1 MSADWDSTTAAAA
14 AHTPIAW
21 GEPDPEVAAAW
32 SAASSGDNDLEVL
45 QAIRDA
51 GWDVAGLAALASR
64 QDETT
69 RFINT
74 SPGEELEVEWLIS
87 QGWTADEIVG
97 RQYSDGCLLTPPRL
111 RAMQEATGSLRK
123 EVQREQGRR
132 LARRMVDEA
141 ETEAEPA
148 SNPPPTPICWRELWE
163 AEDDDEWILY
173 PVIPARRLVTIY
185 SPPEAGKSLLMLEIA
200 AGVASGRGVLG
211 AQPQPP
217 RKVLYLDYENDPRGD
232 VRGRLKAMGYG
243 PDDLGNLIYLS
254 YPMLGGLDTDK
265 GGQRVVDIAAEH
277 QVELVVVDTVSRSV
291 EGEENCN
298 DTWLGW
304 YRNTGL
310 KLKAAG
316 IAVVRLDHTGK
327 DEDKGMRGGSAKYG
341 DVDAVWALSRSSD
354 TVFRLRCT
362 DARLQ
367 ITEREL
373 TLTREVHPVLR
384 HKVEGAGWKVAV
396 DAEVAAAIRALDA
409 AGFPMDA
416 GRDRARQV
424 LTDAGLRMSNNRL
437 SEALRQRKTCPGQVV
452 SLFET
457 DLSRTGRDS
466 SFWDS

>member
-1 MSADWDSTTAAAA
+1 VN
-14 AHTPIAW
+14 AW
-21 GEPDPEVAAAW
+21 AEPNPEVVAAW
-32 SAASSGDNDLEVL
+32 KAAGTSDNDLEVL

-64 QDETT
+64 RDRESQLVSS
-69 RFINT
+69 

-87 QGWTADEIVG
+87 QGWTTDEIVG
-97 RQYSDGCLLTPPRL
+97 RRYSDGCLLTPPRL
-111 RAMQEATGSLRK
+111 RAMQETIGNLRK
-123 EVQREQGRR
+123 EVDRESARR

-141 ETEAEPA
+141 EAEAEA
-148 SNPPPTPICWRELWE
+148 ADNPPPVPICWDELWQT
-163 AEDDDEWILY
+163 EDDDEWLLY

-185 SPPEAGKSLLMLEIA
+185 SPPKVGKSLLMLELA
-200 AGVASGRGVLG
+200 AGIACGRGVLG

-232 VRGRLKAMGYG
+232 VRGRLQAMGYG
-243 PDDLGNLIYLS
+243 PGDLDNLIYLS

-265 GGQRVVDIAAEH
+265 GGQRVVDIAVEH
-277 QVELVVVDTVSRSV
+277 RVELVVIDTVSRSV

-310 KLKAAG
+310 KLKAAS

-327 DEDKGMRGGSAKYG
+327 DEEKGMRGGSAKYG
-341 DVDAVWALSRSSD
+341 DVDAVWALSRITD
-354 TVFRLRCT
+354 TTFRLRCT

-384 HKVEGAGWKVAV
+384 HKVEGAGWKVVA
-396 DAEVAAAIRALDA
+396 DAEIAAAIKALDA
-409 AGFPMDA
+409 VGFPMDA
-416 GRDRARQV
+416 GRDRARQI
-424 LTDAGLRMSNNRL
+424 LTDVGLRMSNNRL
-437 SEALRQRKTCPGQVV
+437 SEALKQRKTCPGQVV

-457 DLSRTGRDS
+457 DPSGTGQDRG
-466 SFWDS
+466 FRGR